1 MGMDI
6 PRLTRR
12 ISLFAAAV
20 MAIPALA
27 APPAVA
33 EPDTEAARAAFA
45 EIDLISDIPGRAP
58 LVDKDLVNPWGLA
71 LSATG
76 PLWVANNG
84 TNTATIY
91 TGGVGGATPT
101 KAGLTVSVPGGAP
114 TGQVSNDTTD
124 FVVTGPGGS
133 GPAAFIFDSEGG
145 DLTAWNPTANRTMA
159 ITEAHVDG
167 AVYKGLAL
175 VHTQFGPF
183 LLAADFHHGRI
194 DVFDKEFHRVPLPDV
209 FFRDRFLP
217 KGYAPFNVAALG
229 DSVYVAYAKQ
239 DADRTDEVAG
249 RGFGFVD
256 RFDAFGLVAHRIAS
270 HGALN
275 APWGMTI
282 APASFGRIAGDL
294 LVGNFGDG
302 RINAFDARTGNF
314 RGSLRDATHK
324 PIVID
329 GLWDLRPGT
338 ANTGG
343 VDGVWFSAGIDDEA
357 HGLVGQLRP
366 AS

>member
-1 MGMDI
+1 M
-6 PRLTRR
+6 
-12 ISLFAAAV
+12 V
-20 MAIPALA
+20 IPALV
-27 APPAVA
+27 APPAGA
-33 EPDTEAARAAFA
+33 EPETETAGAAFT
-45 EIDLISDIPGRAP
+45 ETDLISDVPGRAP
-58 LVDKDLVNPWGLA
+58 LIDSSLVNPWGLA

-84 TNTATIY
+84 TSTATIY
-91 TGGVGGATPT
+91 PGGVGGATPT
-101 KAGLTVSVPGGAP
+101 KAGLTVTIPGAAP

-167 AVYKGLAL
+167 AVYRGLTL
-175 VHTQFGPF
+175 WHTDFGPF
-183 LLAADFHHGRI
+183 LLAADFAHRRI
-194 DVFDKEFHRVPLPDV
+194 DVFDKQFNRLQLPDV
-209 FFRDRFLP
+209 FFRDRLLP
-217 KGYAPFNVAALG
+217 RDYAPFNVTAVG

-239 DADRTDEVAG
+239 DPKSRGDELHG
-249 RGFGFVD
+249 RSLGFVD
-256 RFDAFGLVAHRIAS
+256 RFDRFGLVAHRIAS
-270 HGALN
+270 RGPLN

-282 APASFGRIAGDL
+282 APASFGRLAGDL

-302 RINAFDARTGNF
+302 AINVYDARSGHF
-314 RGSLRDATHK
+314 RGALRDAAHK

-338 ANTGG
+338 ANSGG
-343 VDGVWFSAGIDDEA
+343 VDGVWFSAGIEDEA
-357 HGLVGQLRP
+357 HGLIGLIRP